1 MESILQILLEIIKF
15 TLPSVVVAVIA
26 YLLISKL
33 TEDNLKKLDY
43 EIRKANNHTF
53 TPIKLQAYERLV
65 LLMERISPPTLI
77 QEYNNSVLSALELK
91 NIMLVAINTEFS
103 HNISQQIYISN
114 QAWTLTKLVKEE
126 VIEFINLSFNMLAK
140 DATGIEL
147 SKIMIDKM
155 IENNSQPTQKAIDFL
170 KAEIRLYF

>member
-1 MESILQILLEIIKF
+1 MESALLIFLEIIKF
-15 TLPSVVVAVIA
+15 TLPSVVVAVIT

-33 TEDNLKKLDY
+33 NEDSQKRLEY
-43 EIRKANNHTF
+43 EIRKSNAKSF

-65 LLMERISPPTLI
+65 LLLERISPPKLI
-77 QEYNNSVLSALELK
+77 QEYNTPGLSALELK
-91 NIMLVAINTEFS
+91 NIMMVATHTEFS

-114 QAWTLTKLVKEE
+114 QAWTFTKLVKEE
-126 VIEFINLSFNMLAK
+126 VIEFIIQSYNILTPE
-140 DATGIEL
+140 ATGIDL

-155 IENNSQPTQKAIDFL
+155 IETNSQPTQKAIDFL